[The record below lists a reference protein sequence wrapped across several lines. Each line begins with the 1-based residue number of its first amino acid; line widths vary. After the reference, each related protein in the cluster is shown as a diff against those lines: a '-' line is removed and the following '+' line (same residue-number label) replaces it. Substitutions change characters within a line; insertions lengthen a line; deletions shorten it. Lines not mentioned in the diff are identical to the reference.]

1 MGNYAGANWSPAYM
15 DDCDSTMYGSQRT
28 GSNLDANSD
37 EEGSV
42 IVSVIGSVVTGLT
55 SNTVLQPNFIR
66 DESII
71 TAIHGNDNTRTTIN
85 INKPKISE
93 NKSVSQSEFEYLQS
107 VFPHIN
113 KKEDVLALYTHSD
126 ISTNT
131 TSTQQHINM
140 LNSNNTLIKKQLN
153 KKLITG
159 MPPQHEN
166 NIKIITYDE
175 YDENTNHNTDLNNN
189 IENDN

>member
-55 SNTVLQPNFIR
+55 SSTVLQPNFIR

-71 TAIHGNDNTRTTIN
+71 TAIHGNDNSNTRTTIN

-107 VFPHIN
+107 VFP
-113 KKEDVLALYTHSD
+113 
-126 ISTNT
+126 
-131 TSTQQHINM
+131 
-140 LNSNNTLIKKQLN
+140 
-153 KKLITG
+153 
-159 MPPQHEN
+159 
-166 NIKIITYDE
+166 
-175 YDENTNHNTDLNNN
+175 
-189 IENDN
+189 